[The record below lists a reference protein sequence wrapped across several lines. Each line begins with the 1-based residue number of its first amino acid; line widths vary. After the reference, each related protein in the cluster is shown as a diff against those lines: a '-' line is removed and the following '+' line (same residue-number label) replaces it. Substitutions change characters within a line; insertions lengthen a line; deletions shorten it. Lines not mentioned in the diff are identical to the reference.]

1 MVRPEDQV
9 SNITKPNQSTTIQT
23 TPTPDPDIPEIST
36 LIIAL
41 TFNTFS
47 ADWFAKAHAGEAPPE
62 NESQFNWSWVD

>member
-1 MVRPEDQV
+1 M
-9 SNITKPNQSTTIQT
+9 PNL
-23 TPTPDPDIPEIST
+23 DIPEIST
-36 LIIAL
+36 LTTAP